1 MKCQRCK
8 TDQTKEDYLSTRG
21 YNMKN
26 FQIMEI
32 KLNPIKQTLNDAMDS
47 INNMICYNTEL
58 SFIEMNSHMLQYYLF
73 SRRNN
78 FPYFNI
84 IYIKIKVI
92 GL

>member
-1 MKCQRCK
+1 MRCQRCK

-58 SFIEMNSHMLQYYLF
+58 SFIRNELSYVTILSLF
-73 SRRNN
+73 
-78 FPYFNI
+78 
-84 IYIKIKVI
+84 KKE
-92 GL
+92 

>member
-1 MKCQRCK
+1 MRCQRCK

-47 INNMICYNTEL
+47 IKTMICYNTEL
-58 SFIEMNSHMLQYYLF
+58 SFIRNELSYVTILSLF
-73 SRRNN
+73 
-78 FPYFNI
+78 
-84 IYIKIKVI
+84 KKE
-92 GL
+92 

>member
-1 MKCQRCK
+1 MRCQRCK

-47 INNMICYNTEL
+47 INTMICYNTEL
-58 SFIEMNSHMLQYYLF
+58 SFIRNELSYVTILSLF
-73 SRRNN
+73 
-78 FPYFNI
+78 
-84 IYIKIKVI
+84 KKE
-92 GL
+92 

>member
-47 INNMICYNTEL
+47 INTMICYNTEL
-58 SFIEMNSHMLQYYLF
+58 SFIRNELSYVTILSLF
-73 SRRNN
+73 
-78 FPYFNI
+78 
-84 IYIKIKVI
+84 KKE
-92 GL
+92 

>member
-1 MKCQRCK
+1 MRCQRCK
-8 TDQTKEDYLSTRG
+8 TDQTKEDSLSTRG

-58 SFIEMNSHMLQYYLF
+58 SFIRNELSYVTILSLF
-73 SRRNN
+73 
-78 FPYFNI
+78 
-84 IYIKIKVI
+84 KKE
-92 GL
+92 

>member
-1 MKCQRCK
+1 MRCQRCK

-47 INNMICYNTEL
+47 INTMICYNTEL
-58 SFIEMNSHMLQYYLF
+58 SFIRNELSYITILSLF
-73 SRRNN
+73 
-78 FPYFNI
+78 
-84 IYIKIKVI
+84 KKE
-92 GL
+92 